1 MNNPVPTGV
10 HSETEL
16 VSRVTVSPVEAV
28 PRTTISAWAGC
39 ETKGARRAIAKP
51 INLNL
56 FTDFPLSNVY
66 MVVQNL

>member
-39 ETKGARRAIAKP
+39 QTKGARRAIAKP

-56 FTDFPLSNVY
+56 FTNFPLSK
-66 MVVQNL
+66 LLSI